1 MKCTGYNWQSSEAAG
16 VPCASA
22 GEPFQLGSE
31 IIVNKSL
38 HTKTSTNQ
46 RSTWYLHFNIP
57 KKYACNWRGWPSL
70 LFVDV
75 DAEPERIT
83 V

>member
-1 MKCTGYNWQSSEAAG
+1 MYWL
-16 VPCASA
+16 
-22 GEPFQLGSE
+22 QLAVIRGCRGALCFCRRAIPAGSE